1 MVGFAAVILGYTIK
15 EGFKS
20 GLEIAHP
27 RLLIIL
33 SLVGIAVLTNALFII
48 RDHGR
53 HINRTFAR
61 ADAARNGES
70 APPKIWEAGQKAEGD
85 PLPPIC
91 KQLLIVIGMFVLAF
105 SILIIV
111 GLVGLCSA

>member
-48 RDHGR
+48 RDTAGTSTGHLRGPTPR
-53 HINRTFAR
+53 ETASPLRRKSGKPAKKLKAIRFHR
-61 ADAARNGES
+61 S
-70 APPKIWEAGQKAEGD
+70 A
-85 PLPPIC
+85 
-91 KQLLIVIGMFVLAF
+91 
-105 SILIIV
+105 SNY
-111 GLVGLCSA
+111 